1 MSTPLVD
8 IPLPYGYT
16 VGGEPG
22 KGYQSPVDGSS
33 YNIPLKPGPCRV
45 MASWSGPERADFIL
59 YRNGQSTVLDTIPEK
74 AGGSLNDHPVSRDE
88 DLVVRA
94 RGVGCEH
101 SRRVDECSHCG
112 KVEPDYLH
120 SAGDVDLLVLK
131 HLGAPHHDQ
140 AASCVRHLERRDSA
154 GTGGAP
160 WEKRGFQS
168 EQPERL
174 LLEHHS
180 AVVGLSEGP
189 VRLGGHHDATS
200 RGVAQA
206 VVA

>member
-74 AGGSLNDHPVSRDE
+74 AGGGSRNSRM
-88 DLVVRA
+88 VT
-94 RGVGCEH
+94 VGAIKGDILRL
-101 SRRVDECSHCG
+101 SCS
-112 KVEPDYLH
+112 P
-120 SAGDVDLLVLK
+120 S
-131 HLGAPHHDQ
+131 
-140 AASCVRHLERRDSA
+140 
-154 GTGGAP
+154 TTT
-160 WEKRGFQS
+160 
-168 EQPERL
+168 
-174 LLEHHS
+174 
-180 AVVGLSEGP
+180 
-189 VRLGGHHDATS
+189 DAT
-200 RGVAQA
+200 GTIEIYPLPAE
-206 VVA
+206 